1 MDIMETKATAWEEL
15 GGQSNVSREKYQAAL
30 LELEQAQARMM
41 PCPLDRALDLL
52 RPNLILCSPSG
63 MSEDDRL
70 EWCMAALATIGDMPE
85 DLLDEACRAGRRRCD
100 HPAKIVPFICDD
112 ESNTVKPWLDTLKR
126 RKEELRVRGI
136 LFANVNAP
144 RLEKH
149 DPQYMTAQDLA
160 EIKAELAGALNANR
174 K

>member
-1 MDIMETKATAWEEL
+1 
-15 GGQSNVSREKYQAAL
+15 
-30 LELEQAQARMM
+30 
-41 PCPLDRALDLL
+41 
-52 RPNLILCSPSG
+52 

-112 ESNTVKPWLDTLKR
+112 ESKTVKPWLDTLKR

-149 DPQYMTAQDLA
+149 EPQYMTAQDLA
-160 EIKAELAGALNANR
+160 EIKAELAGALSANR
-174 K
+174 SDLMTISKQEIEAKRTANGGWTKAQLEAWGIPWPPPKGWKKQLERN